1 MLKIYKLYQLIF
13 KPQVY
18 HLESHGSNISHL
30 LTDIYKN
37 LEKKLI
43 NVYKKYVEISNRSF
57 YEKKS
62 NLIDFKNIFTTIST
76 QNHIMDISTMFHSVE
91 NRSPLLD
98 VHLFEYMMSVPTKMK
113 NKSGLKSLYKKLLS
127 ESLPNYVLEAK
138 KSGPNLPIKIWFKKA
153 GITDQIIRF
162 IQNNTSY
169 IKNHVS
175 SELAGKLSNRS
186 IFEKD
191 TNFIF
196 TFKLL
201 F

>member
-76 QNHIMDISTMFHSVE
+76 QNHTMDISTMFHSVE

-113 NKSGLKSLYKKLLS
+113 NKSGLKSLYKKLLMD
-127 ESLPNYVLEAK
+127 LFL
-138 KSGPNLPIKIWFKKA
+138 
-153 GITDQIIRF
+153 IT
-162 IQNNTSY
+162 Y
-169 IKNHVS
+169 
-175 SELAGKLSNRS
+175 
-186 IFEKD
+186 
-191 TNFIF
+191 
-196 TFKLL
+196 
-201 F
+201 